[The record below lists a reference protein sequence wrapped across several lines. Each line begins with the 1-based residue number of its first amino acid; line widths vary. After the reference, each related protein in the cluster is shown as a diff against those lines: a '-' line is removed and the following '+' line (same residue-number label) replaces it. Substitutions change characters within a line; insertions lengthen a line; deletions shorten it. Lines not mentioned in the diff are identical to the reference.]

1 VKRIFR
7 LHKFADLSDKKP
19 CLISF
24 YNLVLH
30 PSETYESECNSAFH
44 IQKEK
49 LALNKG
55 LNHAITP
62 LDDMSAL
69 DKGLNHAIT
78 FSNGN
83 CALNKGLNHATRL
96 PDGILAQILG
106 LNHAI
111 TLSNGTCAP
120 NKGLNH
126 ATRLPDGILA
136 QNLGLNH
143 AFTLFDDKSIQNN
156 DLDPT
161 IILPKHFCAPRKGL
175 NYATKPPN
183 GIHAPSKDVTLGSR
197 SLNDILSNI
206 LKEDVYCV
214 IGLLNDILPLKSE
227 VNHIIKLLNHF
238 ISILRMGTNTMLHIT
253 NKVMI
258 NFGKCL
264 VLSMI
269 QFTKPYNHVSFL
281 NQFVSP
287 TINHPV
293 GGGKSVIVPYLI
305 MSKYLSV
312 TPATYLL
319 ETCEFKF
326 QGHVIVSSETPVDT
340 SDKKSIY
347 VQIPLSELVGLIL
360 VNESYQVAFLH
371 GISVPT
377 RATKSKLRSLFS
389 AHVCNELCN
398 NYVSKFMIVSLY
410 DVLCAQRSKQ
420 ASKTKTKTK
429 NHASSGFP
437 PEPLSTELTHT
448 IISKACE
455 KMQLEKFQ
463 EAGCAICGL
472 LTPISQLTELSQIQ
486 NYLPLL
492 SIKGI
497 TRRERCSESEPIT
510 EHTFAL
516 DQNCKHVC
524 NTCHISITQGRI
536 PKHSLASGLWLGPVP
551 FVLSSLQFVERM
563 LIA

>member
-1 VKRIFR
+1 MTFSIFNFLRSYNLLSLLILFTYMLICFGFFVHLCTLLFHITWLHVKRIFR

-78 FSNGN
+78 FSNG
-83 CALNKGLNHATRL
+83 
-96 PDGILAQILG
+96 
-106 LNHAI
+106 
-111 TLSNGTCAP
+111 TCAP

-126 ATRLPDGILA
+126 ATRLPDGILS

-197 SLNDILSNI
+197 PLNDILSNI

-305 MSKYLSV
+305 MSIS
-312 TPATYLL
+312 LL
-319 ETCEFKF
+319 R
-326 QGHVIVSSETPVDT
+326 H
-340 SDKKSIY
+340 
-347 VQIPLSELVGLIL
+347 
-360 VNESYQVAFLH
+360 
-371 GISVPT
+371 
-377 RATKSKLRSLFS
+377 
-389 AHVCNELCN
+389 
-398 NYVSKFMIVSLY
+398 
-410 DVLCAQRSKQ
+410 
-420 ASKTKTKTK
+420 
-429 NHASSGFP
+429 
-437 PEPLSTELTHT
+437 
-448 IISKACE
+448 
-455 KMQLEKFQ
+455 
-463 EAGCAICGL
+463 
-472 LTPISQLTELSQIQ
+472 QLTLQIKNQSMYKFHYQ
-486 NYLPLL
+486 N
-492 SIKGI
+492 
-497 TRRERCSESEPIT
+497 
-510 EHTFAL
+510 
-516 DQNCKHVC
+516 
-524 NTCHISITQGRI
+524 
-536 PKHSLASGLWLGPVP
+536 
-551 FVLSSLQFVERM
+551 
-563 LIA
+563 